1 MEFAASFFD
10 SVLQFEAGKPLLEDD
25 KNLNNTPSEDVF
37 SLSVRWQ
44 SENVNNSPF
53 KGRIPMAGFAGYQ
66 GWMLLLL
73 DTVFPPAMDEYTVNG
88 LVLLNYTV
96 LIITTLC

>member
-1 MEFAASFFD
+1 MAVGERKQLS
-10 SVLQFEAGKPLLEDD
+10 LQG
-25 KNLNNTPSEDVF
+25 V
-37 SLSVRWQ
+37 
-44 SENVNNSPF
+44 
-53 KGRIPMAGFAGYQ
+53 GRIPMAGFAGYQ